1 MNLRVEMSIIFLD
14 GQLLDAGTLF
24 TVISI
29 PSMLV
34 TEGSIE
40 VHEELVELYDSS
52 IGQVKAFFIKVNV
65 S

>member
-14 GQLLDAGTLF
+14 DQLLDAGTLF

-34 TEGSIE
+34 IEGLIE